1 MSYAI
6 PANQFSSEDI
16 MSESETH
23 SHASEDEYTAP
34 SRRGCR
40 GPRSQ
45 RKKAGRKSI
54 SDDAEDSRI
63 ARNRKAQ
70 REFRERKERYVQG
83 LEQQVKEQAALIEQ
97 LQAKLL
103 QQELLISSGS
113 ASPNSISKVSA
124 EPAAFTAAKQEP
136 LALVQPEL
144 CHASCDESS
153 LNGSPLHSPSDNVT
167 SFLFQQPPSSTFS
180 STPSLFSP
188 DEFSL
193 LTSMQSSL
201 FPMNPMLSS
210 PQAPQLQNDLVMEA
224 YFKALLGGK
233 NTGLQYLS

>member
-63 ARNRKAQ
+63 ARNRRLNVALTYKFKIN

-136 LALVQPEL
+136 LSQVQPEL

-153 LNGSPLHSPSDNVT
+153 LNGSPIHSPSDNVT

-201 FPMNPMLSS
+201 FPMNPML
-210 PQAPQLQNDLVMEA
+210 
-224 YFKALLGGK
+224 
-233 NTGLQYLS
+233 